1 MPSET
6 SMESSLNW
14 KDPAVS
20 LNPVRAAFKVFFAVV
35 FLMGILTWWSCASA
49 GTNSLVAPPTQVS
62 ALFPA
67 VTVSDLEGRAYALPQ
82 EFRAEKT
89 LLLLAFTGNQQAEV
103 DTWLTAFQRLASE
116 ATSNAIP
123 FKIDF
128 IEMPTIET
136 SSAPF
141 RAFVNNGMRSGI
153 REAAARQR
161 TWTLFTNRDMFLKH
175 LGISS
180 KASVYALVVSRS
192 GEISFF
198 ENGPATDVKVL
209 ALGEALKN

>member
-1 MPSET
+1 
-6 SMESSLNW
+6 
-14 KDPAVS
+14 
-20 LNPVRAAFKVFFAVV
+20 
-35 FLMGILTWWSCASA
+35 MGLLTWWSCVSA
-49 GTNSLVAPPTQVS
+49 GTNSLVAPPTQVN

-67 VTVSDLEGRAYALPQ
+67 VTVSDLEGKSYALPQ

-89 LLLLAFTGNQQAEV
+89 LLLLAFTGSQQGEV
-103 DTWLTAFQRLASE
+103 DTWLTAFQSLPSE
-116 ATSNAIP
+116 AKGNKIP
-123 FKIDF
+123 FKTDF

-153 REAAARQR
+153 RDAAARQR
-161 TWTLFTNRDMFLKH
+161 TWTLFTNREVFLKH

-180 KASVYALVVSRS
+180 KASVYAMVVSRS

-198 ENGPATDVKVL
+198 ENGPATEAKIR